1 MPMTTHRPY
10 LVRALNEWILDN
22 NCTPY
27 ILVNAYEKG
36 VEVPQNYV
44 KDGQIVL
51 NISPIAVQGLV
62 ITNAGIEFN
71 GRFGGIPTHVY
82 VPTSAV
88 LGIYAKENGQGMI
101 FDREDMPEPPP
112 PPEPTPG
119 PVLTVAGENPPE
131 GSKGSKGKRASKPSL
146 RVVK

>member
-1 MPMTTHRPY
+1 MSMSSHRPY

-27 ILVNAYEKG
+27 ILVNAFEPG
-36 VEVPQNYV
+36 VLVPQNFV

-51 NISPIAVQGLV
+51 NISPIAVQGLL
-62 ITNAGIEFN
+62 ISNEGIEFN
-71 GRFGGIPTHVY
+71 GRFGGIPTRVY
-82 VPTSAV
+82 VPTAAI

-101 FDREDMPEPPP
+101 FEVETGTGPRPEPPAAP
-112 PPEPTPG
+112 DRKPRAAPKSPG
-119 PVLTVAGENPPE
+119 G
-131 GSKGSKGKRASKPSL
+131 GKGKGGRPSL

>member
-1 MPMTTHRPY
+1 MSMSSHRPY

-27 ILVNAYEKG
+27 ILVNAFEPG
-36 VEVPQNYV
+36 VLVPQNFV

-62 ITNAGIEFN
+62 ISNEGIEFN
-71 GRFGGIPTHVY
+71 GRFGGIPTRVY
-82 VPTSAV
+82 VPTSAI

-101 FDREDMPEPPP
+101 FEPDGSGPRPEPPTSP
-112 PPEPTPG
+112 DRKPRPAPKG
-119 PVLTVAGENPPE
+119 PAGD
-131 GSKGSKGKRASKPSL
+131 GGGAGKGKGGRPSL

>member
-1 MPMTTHRPY
+1 MTTHRPY

-22 NCTPY
+22 DCTPY

-101 FDREDMPEPPP
+101 FDREDMPEPPV
-112 PPEPTPG
+112 PPEPVPG
-119 PVLTVAGENPPE
+119 PTLTVAGEKSSE
-131 GSKGSKGKRASKPSL
+131 GESGRKGKRASKPSL